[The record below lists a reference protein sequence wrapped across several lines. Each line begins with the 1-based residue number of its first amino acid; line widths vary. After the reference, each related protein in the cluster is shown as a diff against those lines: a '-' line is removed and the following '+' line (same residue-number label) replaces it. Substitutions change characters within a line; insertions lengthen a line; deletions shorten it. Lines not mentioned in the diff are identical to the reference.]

1 MIDIRLLNLKIK
13 VEEEMLQSKLWLAQ
27 KEVVEYTTWKNNP
40 LNEKD
45 RSAMD
50 KVVSAL
56 KMEDEVWM
64 QREQDLI
71 SQEMALKMIN
81 IRYETLQNMIRAMS
95 NPNAGVDLSLFNR
108 IQEQYLTGLEGL

>member
-1 MIDIRLLNLKIK
+1 MIDTRLLNLKIK
-13 VEEEMLQSKLWLAQ
+13 VEEEILQSKLWLAN
-27 KEVVEYTTWKNNP
+27 KEVFEYTTWKSNP

-50 KVVSAL
+50 KVVSAI
-56 KMEDEVWM
+56 KIEDEVWM

-81 IRYETLQNMIRAMS
+81 IRYETLQNMLRAMS
-95 NPNAGVDLSLFNR
+95 NHNAGVDLSLFDK